1 MGIMEKMR
9 SSTAPILW
17 LLIISFG
24 LLWVLADTQ
33 VFDAIALGPRS
44 LGEVNGDPITLEEYN
59 NRVSF
64 YNEQF
69 SMQTNQSIPI
79 EMRAMYE
86 NQAWEDLVAA
96 RLIRQKMDELGIT
109 VTDNELIDMIAGPNP
124 DPFIYQQFAD
134 ESGNIDRIALQAAID
149 APENSLIWITIE
161 QQLRDNRRQQK
172 MGNFIS
178 SGLKV
183 SELDIRNEYIREN
196 SFADI
201 RYVRFPYSEIS
212 DEEISVTDSELRDYY
227 NSHRDEYRRGE
238 TYRFRYVSW
247 DKTPTASDTLNTV
260 REMENLRDAFEA
272 TENDSLFLSSY
283 SSQTPY
289 NGSFVSRD
297 ELREEYA
304 PVLELEP
311 GEVSEV
317 VIVNG
322 DPHMFKLI
330 EERDDEIRFAV
341 FSYGVDPE
349 ASGTS
354 YRLAEQAGEFEFYAS
369 TEGFESEADRHDL
382 EIREATATK
391 DNPFIPGLGSSLQL
405 LNVLENMRVNRIADP
420 VELSDQFVVVQLLE
434 KIPEGPRPFE
444 EVRSQVEN
452 GVKTEKRRQI
462 VLDRVMQLNSNASD
476 LEALALSDEK
486 TVETAEGIRL
496 GGNTIPG
503 AGREVEV
510 IGRVFGMEEGE
521 VSGPIAG
528 SNAVFVLEVVSKSM
542 ANPDNMGIA
551 EKNDIRNRLEEQKF
565 MRFNQV
571 FLDRLKEGAK
581 ITDNRSVLL

>member
-1 MGIMEKMR
+1 MR

-69 SMQTNQSIPI
+69 SMQTNQSMPI

-405 LNVLENMRVNRIADP
+405 LNALENMRVNRIADP
-420 VELSDQFVVVQLLE
+420 IELSDQFVVVQLLE

-486 TVETAEGIRL
+486 TIETAEGIRL

>member
-69 SMQTNQSIPI
+69 SMQTNQSMPI

-382 EIREATATK
+382 EILEATATK

-405 LNVLENMRVNRIADP
+405 LNALENMRVNRISDP
-420 VELSDQFVVVQLLE
+420 IELSDQFVVVQLLE

-486 TVETAEGIRL
+486 TIETAEGIRL

>member
-69 SMQTNQSIPI
+69 SMQTNQSMPI

-247 DKTPTASDTLNTV
+247 DKIPTASDTLNTV
-260 REMENLRDAFEA
+260 REVENLRDAFEA

-317 VIVNG
+317 MLVNG

-341 FSYGVDPE
+341 FSYRVDPE

-369 TEGFESEADRHDL
+369 TEGFELEADRHDL

>member
-69 SMQTNQSIPI
+69 SMQTNQSMPI

-405 LNVLENMRVNRIADP
+405 LNALENMRVNRIADP
-420 VELSDQFVVVQLLE
+420 IELSDQFVVVQLLE

-486 TVETAEGIRL
+486 TIETAEGIRL

>member
-1 MGIMEKMR
+1 MR

-69 SMQTNQSIPI
+69 SMQTNQSMPI

-247 DKTPTASDTLNTV
+247 DKIPTASDTLNTV
-260 REMENLRDAFEA
+260 REVENLRDAFEA

-317 VIVNG
+317 MLVNG

-341 FSYGVDPE
+341 FSYRVDPE

-369 TEGFESEADRHDL
+369 TEGFELEADRHDL

>member
-1 MGIMEKMR
+1 MR
-9 SSTAPILW
+9 NSTAPILW

-44 LGEVNGDPITLEEYN
+44 LGEVNGDPISLEEYN

-69 SMQTNQSIPI
+69 SMQTNQSMPI
-79 EMRAMYE
+79 EMRTMYE
-86 NQAWEDLVAA
+86 DQAWEDLVAA

-149 APENSLIWITIE
+149 SPENSMIWITIE

-183 SELDIRNEYIREN
+183 SELDIRNEYIKEN
-196 SFADI
+196 SFAEI

-212 DEEISVTDSELRDYY
+212 DEEISVSDSELRDYY
-227 NSHRDEYRRGE
+227 NDHKDQYRRGE

-260 REMENLRDAFEA
+260 REVENLKDAFEV

-283 SSQTPY
+283 SSQTSY

-330 EERDDEIRFAV
+330 EEREDEIRFAV
-341 FSYGVDPE
+341 FSYRVDAE
-349 ASGTS
+349 ASGTTD
-354 YRLAEQAGEFEFYAS
+354 RLAEQAGEFEFYAS
-369 TEGFESEADRHDL
+369 SEGFELEAERHDL

-391 DNPFIPGLGSSLQL
+391 DNPFIPGLGSSPQL
-405 LNVLENMRVNRIADP
+405 LNVLERMRVNRIADP

-444 EVRSQVEN
+444 EVRTQVEN
-452 GVKTEKRRQI
+452 GVRTEKRRQM

-476 LEALALSDEK
+476 LEALALADDK
-486 TVETAEGIRL
+486 VVETAEGIRL

-510 IGRVFGMEEGE
+510 IGRVFGLEEGD
-521 VSGPIAG
+521 VSGPVAG
-528 SNAVFVLEVVSKSM
+528 SNAVFVLEVVNKSM

-551 EKNDIRNRLEEQKF
+551 ERNDIRNRLEEQKF

>member
-1 MGIMEKMR
+1 MR

-69 SMQTNQSIPI
+69 SMQTNQSMPI

-238 TYRFRYVSW
+238 TYRFRYASW

-405 LNVLENMRVNRIADP
+405 LNALENMRVNRIADP
-420 VELSDQFVVVQLLE
+420 IELSDQFVVVQLLE

-486 TVETAEGIRL
+486 TIETAEGIRL

>member
-69 SMQTNQSIPI
+69 SMQTNQSMPI

-382 EIREATATK
+382 EILEATATK

-405 LNVLENMRVNRIADP
+405 LNALENMRVNRIADP
-420 VELSDQFVVVQLLE
+420 IELSDQFVVVQLLE

-486 TVETAEGIRL
+486 TIETAEGIRL

>member
-69 SMQTNQSIPI
+69 SLQTNQSMPI

-382 EIREATATK
+382 EILEATATK

-405 LNVLENMRVNRIADP
+405 LNALENMRVNRISDP
-420 VELSDQFVVVQLLE
+420 IELSDQFVVVQLLE

-486 TVETAEGIRL
+486 TIETAEGIRL